1 MSQVLWL
8 SRARL
13 RRDAPIQALVKLL
26 VPDGPAGRAGAG
38 HRLVWTLFGDTA
50 DRDRD
55 FLWREAE
62 PGLFYTL
69 SHRPPEDRH
78 GIFDLDEPKSFAPS
92 LKCGDR
98 LTFSLR
104 ANATIAKGGGP
115 DRRGKPCDVVMD
127 AIYSTP
133 AGERASRRVEAIETS
148 GLGWLDRQAIKAG
161 FSLGSTPASRRSARV
176 TAYQT
181 LRIEH
186 SGSEMK
192 IGVLDFEGVLEVT
205 DPDRLVSAVAQGFG
219 RAKGF
224 GCGLML
230 IRRA

>member
-1 MSQVLWL
+1 
-8 SRARL
+8 
-13 RRDAPIQALVKLL
+13 
-26 VPDGPAGRAGAG
+26 
-38 HRLVWTLFGDTA
+38 LVWTLFGDTA

-78 GIFDLDEPKSFAPS
+78 AIFDLDEPKSFAPS

-115 DRRGKPCDVVMD
+115 DRRGKRCDVVMD

-133 AGERASRRVEAIETS
+133 AGERASRRAEAVEIA
-148 GLGWLDRQAIKAG
+148 GLGWLERQANKAG
-161 FSLGSTPASRRSARV
+161 FSLGSPPTSPRSARV

-181 LRIEH
+181 LRIDHRDGEV
-186 SGSEMK
+186 K
-192 IGVLDFEGVLEVT
+192 FGVLDFEGVLEVT
-205 DPDRLVSAVAQGFG
+205 DPDRFVNAVAHGFG

>member
-1 MSQVLWL
+1 
-8 SRARL
+8 
-13 RRDAPIQALVKLL
+13 
-26 VPDGPAGRAGAG
+26 
-38 HRLVWTLFGDTA
+38 LFGDTA

-69 SHRPPEDRH
+69 SHRPPDDSH
-78 GIFDLDEPKSFAPS
+78 DIFELDEPKKFAP
-92 LKCGDR
+92 LLRCGDR
-98 LTFSLR
+98 LGFSLR

-115 DRRGKPCDVVMD
+115 GRRGKPCDVVMD
-127 AIYSTP
+127 AIYRTP
-133 AGERASRRVEAIETS
+133 VGERAARRAEAVESA
-148 GLGWLDRQAIKAG
+148 GLGWLERQAGKAG
-161 FSLGSTPASRRSARV
+161 FSLGSTPTPASPRARV
-176 TAYQT
+176 MAYQT
-181 LRIEH
+181 LGIDRR
-186 SGSEMK
+186 GANMK

-205 DPDRLVSAVAQGFG
+205 DPDRFVDAVAQGFG